1 MVRFLSLVNF
11 FDLIL
16 LISFIIG
23 LLWFWFSDYIPRLFP
38 ILSFIYFLGN
48 ITPPKALLFRFR
60 FFSKES
66 NLDHPQVTLHDS
78 NSLSQSIASTLYEE
92 EYSMNQITP
101 ALREFFMSEAAAM
114 KQPSIDS
121 EGGAGSFL
129 GGTNTAGGGT
139 GGRTSSLDTGGFTF
153 NRNSSKEKTPPS
165 LSPAPSSPNGNGS
178 AGRTVSTPLRQ
189 NGLPSVSP
197 YAAQQRK
204 SAPSVS
210 SNPMHDQ
217 LLTNPVGDDQSVINE
232 VSVASGSQKGTQVS
246 SLTSHSEYQLHQ
258 DNQSTASFPRQR
270 TETDDHSSFW
280 G

>member
-1 MVRFLSLVNF
+1 M
-11 FDLIL
+11 
-16 LISFIIG
+16 
-23 LLWFWFSDYIPRLFP
+23 WFWFSDYIPRLFP

-101 ALREFFMSEAAAM
+101 ALREFFMSEAAAI

-129 GGTNTAGGGT
+129 GGTNTAGAGT

-246 SLTSHSEYQLHQ
+246 SLTSPSEYQLHQ
-258 DNQSTASFPRQR
+258 DNQSTASFPRGR